1 MPRITSTSCEAVRGF
16 LALSLSGLLFVLLTP
31 AALWAEKN
39 LLPRLPEVVI
49 EKGHSDSFEVVDCQA
64 TSQVMGEEA
73 KTSLKVILK
82 NVSSR
87 PVESSLKI
95 RALYLL
101 GDHGASLSI
110 NGKPMRFDRRNPRFT
125 FALEPGQE
133 LTVALEARQNIL
145 YNLDALKKEEEENR
159 RTRSS
164 GRSSPGKS
172 VQSAFDSLKRFFG
185 QENFGRRYMVGPLV
199 SKWGIFPVPFRRVR
213 LEITVPRDFEGVLPA
228 DSPWK
233 RQERGA
239 SQVFTFE
246 GTEGFSGAVF
256 LPRQDAAAFRKL
268 QEAAFPAS
276 PSARLCR

>member
-1 MPRITSTSCEAVRGF
+1 LPRITSSSCEAVRGF
-16 LALSLSGLLFVLLTP
+16 LALSLCGLLFVLLVP
-31 AALWAEKN
+31 RALWAEKN

-64 TSQVMGEEA
+64 TSQVVGEEA
-73 KTSLKVILK
+73 RTSLKVILK
-82 NVSSR
+82 NVSAS
-87 PVESSLKI
+87 PVASSLKI

-110 NGKPMRFDRRNPRFT
+110 NGKPMRFDRRNPRFA

-145 YNLDALKKEEEENR
+145 YNLDALKKEEEEDR
-159 RTRSS
+159 RSP
-164 GRSSPGKS
+164 SPGRS
-172 VQSAFDSLKRFFG
+172 VQSAFDGLKRFFG
-185 QENFGRRYMVGPLV
+185 KENFGRRYMVGPLV